1 MPSPSKVQPACCDFE
16 SSSSV
21 LSISELDLIRSSTVA
36 WALGFMRM
44 AVTSLQ
50 LIGVENILNVPFVAA
65 SCSAAEKHA
74 VPSVS
79 VMVLK
84 PCAGFALG

>member
-1 MPSPSKVQPACCDFE
+1 
-16 SSSSV
+16 
-21 LSISELDLIRSSTVA
+21 
-36 WALGFMRM
+36 MRM

-84 PCAGFALG
+84 PCAGFGLG